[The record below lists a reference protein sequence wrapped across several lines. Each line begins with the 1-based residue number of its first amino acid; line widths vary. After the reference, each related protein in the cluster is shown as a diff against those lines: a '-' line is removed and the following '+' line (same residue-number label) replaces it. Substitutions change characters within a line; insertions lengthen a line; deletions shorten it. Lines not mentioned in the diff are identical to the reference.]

1 MDPAI
6 FPPQPLRSDVS
17 MGDSLSIDAQV
28 GERRFEASWE
38 QQREGIPPRSEW
50 FAHPAILYARRV
62 SSLAALLSTLKEA
75 RSERVFFAPGE
86 VGQALDGNTTRPLNG
101 GPIAASELLAAA
113 NEILSLD
120 EVRDLPS
127 TRPRIVRYEF
137 DGEDYVIEV
146 ARRGSGVAIGARLA
160 KSTLRRDIASEP
172 GREPRMAS
180 VRQAA
185 EPAPLEPAPPP
196 PLLTPAEMPSVTD
209 RTPAVTAP
217 AMAAVA
223 PPLDEP
229 ARRASRRFRAPR
241 EKHTIR
247 VELDDEGNPIDG
259 TAVELDGKFDAK
271 ADAKRPA
278 DPARPTRRLSKPI
291 KRPSSATATPGSR
304 SYETRI
310 VARAGEPATNT
321 EIAGSPN
328 GAYVTFL
335 FAPAGFSIVI
345 EGEGAVVI
353 SKTDDAAV
361 RGELY
366 IGPSMKLRIA
376 QGAKESVVTFYRRNS
391 K

>member
-1 MDPAI
+1 
-6 FPPQPLRSDVS
+6 

-28 GERRFEASWE
+28 GEGRSEASE
-38 QQREGIPPRSEW
+38 KQQREGISPRSEW
-50 FAHPAILYARRV
+50 FTHPAILYAQRV

-86 VGQALDGNTTRPLNG
+86 VGQALDGNTARPLAG
-101 GPIAASELLAAA
+101 GPIAASVLLAAA

-127 TRPRIVRYEF
+127 TRPRIVRHEF

-146 ARRGSGVAIGARLA
+146 ARRPTGVAIGARLA
-160 KSTLRRDIASEP
+160 KSTLRRDIGSEP
-172 GREPRMAS
+172 GREARMGS

-185 EPAPLEPAPPP
+185 EPPPLEPAPPP
-196 PLLTPAEMPSVTD
+196 SLLTPAEMPAP
-209 RTPAVTAP
+209 TPAVTTPAP
-217 AMAAVA
+217 APAA
-223 PPLDEP
+223 DDP

-247 VELDDEGNPIDG
+247 VELDDEGNPLDATAIDLD
-259 TAVELDGKFDAK
+259 AKSDAKVDAKVDAKPDGKK
-271 ADAKRPA
+271 AV
-278 DPARPTRRLSKPI
+278 DPARPTRRLSKPF
-291 KRPSSATATPGSR
+291 KRPSSVHATPGSR
-304 SYETRI
+304 VYETRI
-310 VARAGEPATNT
+310 VPRAGEPATNT

-335 FAPAGFSIVI
+335 FAPAGFSIVV
-345 EGEGAVVI
+345 EGEGAVVVA
-353 SKTDDAAV
+353 KTDDAAI

-376 QGAKESVVTFYRRNS
+376 QGQKESLVTFYRRR
-391 K
+391 